1 MNNLDYDE
9 KIYIYLKDVSKY
21 QLLTEEK
28 ERELIIKKN
37 DGDSKA
43 REMLINCNLRLVV
56 SIAKLF
62 SNNSDELLSYIQVG
76 NIGLIKAV
84 DNYSISFENRLSTYA
99 FPAIIRSIINYM
111 YIDKAITVPVCASK
125 LYRKIKILNE
135 KYKIQGIS
143 MDADVLARELN
154 VDKNRIIK
162 ILSSPGIDAKC
173 VSRTDTGD
181 DIYDIECPSKSNT
194 EVDYE
199 FTIGKNYLEEFLR
212 SNLAIDE
219 IKIIKLLNGYYGD
232 KYSHEQVAKM
242 VGSTRNKII
251 NEEKK
256 ILRKLRNPKS
266 CSRECLLNAKKMIL
280 EK

>member
-1 MNNLDYDE
+1 MISLNNLDYDE

-135 KYKIQGIS
+135 KYF
-143 MDADVLARELN
+143 
-154 VDKNRIIK
+154 
-162 ILSSPGIDAKC
+162 
-173 VSRTDTGD
+173 
-181 DIYDIECPSKSNT
+181 IY
-194 EVDYE
+194 Y
-199 FTIGKNYLEEFLR
+199 
-212 SNLAIDE
+212 
-219 IKIIKLLNGYYGD
+219 
-232 KYSHEQVAKM
+232 
-242 VGSTRNKII
+242 
-251 NEEKK
+251 
-256 ILRKLRNPKS
+256 
-266 CSRECLLNAKKMIL
+266 
-280 EK
+280 